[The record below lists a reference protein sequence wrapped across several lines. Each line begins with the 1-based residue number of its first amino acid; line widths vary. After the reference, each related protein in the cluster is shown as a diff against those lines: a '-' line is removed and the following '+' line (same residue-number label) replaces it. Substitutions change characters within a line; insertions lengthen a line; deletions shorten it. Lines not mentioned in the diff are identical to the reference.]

1 MIKAT
6 MIIFLLIYNPL
17 FAQNDINK
25 TKIKL
30 DKLNKIK
37 KELGLIPK
45 ENVKKEL
52 VKPKI
57 KTNKALSKDKQKEIE
72 KIRKELGIETPSK
85 KETKLEKIRREL
97 GIEYEIPKKKDKL
110 IDKIEN
116 IKKKLDI
123 DIDLDF
129 NLNKTIRKLEKSLNL
144 NKKKKSSWEIPDIFD
159 FGNTKKEKTILGLS
173 ILQDVKD
180 STSTLYKS
188 AKYSGESAELM
199 SGAVY
204 YNAKLYN
211 TMFDIFDKSPLNI
224 FEDKEK
230 KSSSLFGIFD

>member
-1 MIKAT
+1 MIKIT
-6 MIIFLLIYNPL
+6 LILFLLIYNPL
-17 FAQNDINK
+17 FAQNDVNK

-45 ENVKKEL
+45 KPIPKKVIE
-52 VKPKI
+52 PKI
-57 KTNKALSKDKQKEIE
+57 KINKSLSKDKQKEIE
-72 KIRKELGIETPSK
+72 KIRKELGIETPTK

-110 IDKIEN
+110 IDKIDN
-116 IKKKLDI
+116 IKKKLNI
-123 DIDLDF
+123 DMDLDF
-129 NLNKTIRKLEKSLNL
+129 NLDKTIRKLEKSLNI
-144 NKKKKSSWEIPDIFD
+144 NQKKKSSWEVPDIFD
-159 FGNTKKEKTILGLS
+159 FGNSKKSEPILGLS
-173 ILQDVKD
+173 MLQDVKD

-224 FEDKEK
+224 FEDKKK